1 MDTLVNPVAVT
12 VQGNSILMTLVTR
25 PSRPDVSYASLPT
38 PSTPFIIPAF
48 AGMMGNRQP
57 CHLIARVRPARR
69 IAQVEALLDE
79 FGQAAAQG
87 QGGRQDQSGIG
98 HQAAVVEGDLDPV
111 GVVRGSIYRMLLVL
125 GSVCGYKTIIPEAQ
139 EHLLAASGR

>member
-48 AGMMGNRQP
+48 AGMTGNRQP
-57 CHLIARVRPARR
+57 CHIDSMTLIHNPLRSAPAFPSRT
-69 IAQVEALLDE
+69 
-79 FGQAAAQG
+79 
-87 QGGRQDQSGIG
+87 
-98 HQAAVVEGDLDPV
+98 PV
-111 GVVRGSIYRMLLVL
+111 
-125 GSVCGYKTIIPEAQ
+125 
-139 EHLLAASGR
+139 